1 MSRAKITAVIIAKN
15 EEEMLPACLETLAW
29 CDEILLIDCAS
40 TDKTTQVAEK
50 YGARVIGFDHP
61 SFAKIRE
68 KGLESVITDYLFY
81 VDADER
87 VTPALAKEIL
97 VHLDNEDCQVMQINR
112 ENICYGRK
120 FNYGNWQNDQVI
132 RVFQKT
138 HLKGWQGEI
147 HESPVYSG
155 HVCELSHK
163 LIHLTH
169 RSTQENLIKSANWTI
184 KEASLLAESSKTKKV
199 TFLTILRKGFMEFYR
214 RAFKFKGRK
223 DGMAGLIE
231 ALVQGI
237 NRMLVYIQVWELQ
250 EKPSLADRYH
260 KEEMQIKKLW
270 KTEGSSLKL

>member
-15 EEEMLPACLETLAW
+15 EEEMLAACLETLSW

-68 KGLESVITDYLFY
+68 KGLESVTTDYLFY

-97 VHLDNEDCQVMQINR
+97 VHLENEDCQVMQINR

-270 KTEGSSLKL
+270 KTEGSNLKL